1 MRRIPLRPDPK
12 RPRHYT
18 NVRLVTRQGVH
29 FRDTCYDAPALRDWQ
44 SRLVRVVP
52 AEQGGTHALILDL
65 RGRPICRAPTDS

>member
-12 RPRHYT
+12 RPRRYI

-29 FRDTCYDAPALRDWQ
+29 FRGTCYDAPALRDWQ

-52 AEQGGTHALILDL
+52 AEQDGTHALILDL
-65 RGRPICRAPTDS
+65 RGRPICRAPTDP